1 MNNQF
6 NINIYSEDA
15 INNLLSVETWSMFT
29 IHNYYIYTLYKYT
42 MEYAELKLYNR
53 QGGDAFTKKN
63 IIDNTK
69 EDENK

>member
-1 MNNQF
+1 
-6 NINIYSEDA
+6 
-15 INNLLSVETWSMFT
+15 
-29 IHNYYIYTLYKYT
+29 

-69 EDENK
+69 EDLNENDKKVLKMYRKKIIEKRNEINRLKKLLESYENKQT